1 MDPPR
6 LNQGWHTQFL
16 TKFQKLDGFG
26 LLAPCRVCSRYAAYA
41 SPDIFCTP
49 LACAH
54 QFGAWRAGGRPFRP
68 AGAAGG
74 GGGAG
79 GAARASPGAVLRAI
93 RAESGDR
100 ERRGYTRVFL
110 SKAAAPALRTALHV
124 KNVRLQGIPDGSDV
138 TALYASL
145 IDVQLRP
152 WPFVPRPS
160 PATEKRRHFSPR
172 PFARS
177 TAG

>member
-1 MDPPR
+1 MIR
-6 LNQGWHTQFL
+6 S
-16 TKFQKLDGFG
+16 KYK
-26 LLAPCRVCSRYAAYA
+26 
-41 SPDIFCTP
+41 
-49 LACAH
+49 
-54 QFGAWRAGGRPFRP
+54 GGR
-68 AGAAGG
+68 
-74 GGGAG
+74 GAG
-79 GAARASPGAVLRAI
+79 GATRASPGAVLRAI

-124 KNVRLQGIPDGSDV
+124 KIVRLQGIPDGSDV

-172 PFARS
+172 PLARS
-177 TAG
+177 ASG